1 MREGYILNGRYQIIK
16 RLGEGGMANV
26 YEARDLILQRDVA
39 VKLLRLDLSDD
50 QAAVRRFQGE
60 AMSLIELDNPHI
72 VSIYDIGEENGLQYL
87 VMEYVKGLNL
97 KEYIERYSPLD
108 YYRIVEIMK
117 QILEAVGQAHANGII
132 HRDLKPQNI
141 LLDEQG
147 NVKISDFG
155 IAIAAQSTLTKT
167 NTMLGS
173 VHYISPEQA
182 HGSIITNQSDIYSL
196 GIILFELLTGHVPYE
211 GQTAVSVALKHYQAQ
226 MPSVKDLNPAV
237 PQSLENIVLHATAK
251 DLNDRY
257 KSVGEMAVD
266 LRTALQP
273 NRMNEPKWQPQGMVD
288 DKTKVLPQ
296 ITPEMLKEA
305 QQQTVTEK
313 QPVKQEKGK
322 AVKENKKAKKQTP
335 KNKKK
340 WSKKKKMTILGGL
353 LALILLVFIGG
364 YFIFTTPQNTTLPD
378 VSGLSQKQ
386 ATARLEA
393 NNLTVGEITYANSDS
408 VAKGVVIKTQ
418 PDANTEVKEG
428 AKIDLLISK
437 GPQKEA
443 FGDYRGQ
450 DYSDVKERLT
460 KQGVTVYK
468 KEVNSSEYAQGEI
481 VSQSISAKKKVIF
494 SKTEVTFTVSKGTKT
509 YELRDLTNSTLKSV
523 QDYANDLGLDLKIEQ
538 DYSDDVAADSV
549 IKQYPTAGS
558 QVSRGDT
565 LTVTISKGS
574 DPAKESSQQDS
585 ADSYESFSINV
596 KVPYQQT
603 TTTTGNKIQ
612 VYLEDQNHSLNDLY
626 QSFDITSDTTVT
638 LPFIL
643 ENGKTGKYRIYRDGQ
658 LIARNDNVTNN

>member
-1 MREGYILNGRYQIIK
+1 MREGYILSGRYQIIK

-39 VKLLRLDLSDD
+39 VKLLRLDLRDD
-50 QAAVRRFQGE
+50 QAAIRRFQGE

-97 KEYIERYSPLD
+97 KQYIEQYSPLD
-108 YYRIVEIMK
+108 YYRIVEIME
-117 QILEAVGQAHANGII
+117 QVLEAVGQAHANGII

-226 MPSVKDLNPAV
+226 MPNVTDLNPTV

-251 DLNDRY
+251 ELTDRY

-273 NRMNEPKWQPQGMVD
+273 SRLQEPRWQPHGLLD
-288 DKTKVLPQ
+288 DQTKVLPQ
-296 ITPEMLKEA
+296 ITPEMITQVQEQA
-305 QQQTVTEK
+305 QAKDFGAPE
-313 QPVKQEKGK
+313 K
-322 AVKENKKAKKQTP
+322 AVSNTDKTP
-335 KNKKK
+335 QKITKNKKK
-340 WSKKKKMTILGGL
+340 WSKKKKLAVFGSLGIV
-353 LALILLVFIGG
+353 LALLLLSS
-364 YFIFTTPQNTTLPD
+364 YFIFTTPATIKLPD
-378 VSGLSQKQ
+378 LSNLSQTQ
-386 ATARLEA
+386 ATAKLAE
-393 NNLTVGEITYANSDS
+393 NNLAVGEVTYANSDTI
-408 VAKGVVIKTQ
+408 AKGQVIKTQ
-418 PDANTEVKEG
+418 PEANTEVKEG

-437 GPQKEA
+437 GPQKET

-468 KEVNSSEYAQGEI
+468 KEVNSSDYAQGEI
-481 VSQSISAKKKVIF
+481 VSQSVSAKKKVIF
-494 SKTEVTFTVSKGTKT
+494 SKTSVTFSVSKGPQS
-509 YELRDLTNSTLKSV
+509 YELRDLTNYTLKSV
-523 QDYANDLGLDLKIEQ
+523 QDYANDMGLTLKVEQ
-538 DYSDDVAADSV
+538 EYSDEVTNDAV
-549 IKQYPTAGS
+549 IKQEPAAGT
-558 QVSRGDT
+558 QIQRGDT
-565 LTVTISKGS
+565 LTVTISKGV
-574 DPAKESSQQDS
+574 DPAKESSKP
-585 ADSYESFSINV
+585 ADDESYESFSINV
-596 KVPYQQT
+596 KIPYQQT
-603 TTTTGNKIQ
+603 TATTGNTIQ

-626 QSFDITSDTTVT
+626 QSFDITRDTTLT